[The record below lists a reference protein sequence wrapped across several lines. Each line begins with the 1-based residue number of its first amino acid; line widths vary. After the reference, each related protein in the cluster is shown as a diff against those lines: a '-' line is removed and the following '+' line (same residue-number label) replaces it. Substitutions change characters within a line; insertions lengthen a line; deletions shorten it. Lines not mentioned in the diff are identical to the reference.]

1 MLKNKGERKMDKK
14 ILCVAIS
21 LALMLTLIPI
31 ASVSAQVPNPSKF
44 TVGTIGEP
52 ETVDPQW
59 LYDTASSE
67 LVWNVYDQLM
77 AFYVD
82 RSLPRAEQGRAEKN
96 EANLAYE
103 WYLDDTTDPDHP
115 VFYFR
120 IRGSHDHF
128 ITVISTIPPF
138 PYPVPIT
145 VPVSTVWVETQASEE
160 PDCSWHIW
168 KWEDNNAD
176 GFLSACDIVKMD
188 KLDYEGPDVAP
199 WLAFHVQEM
208 YEQDGL
214 WVMYLKELPVPFQ
227 ILRTVTLPVGFNK
240 YEPVSFTVTE
250 TTPVAGRQYHIDEWE
265 DGMFGPYNGEISAG
279 DVIQMTRAGTPP
291 VEYPNSFTRDYVV
304 ESIVGN
310 IMVVKPCLTCWDIEY
325 TFERWFVLDHSGGPQ
340 WMIYEVLAYPEYSW
354 PDANPDE
361 EIYEPDPAFAP
372 IVDAAIETNCHWVWF
387 TFAIPYATAIF
398 KQVVTQSWAS
408 ILYMDWAMDQGC
420 WNGDWA
426 TVATYHD
433 PDVSPLMDPLP
444 VMCGTGPFYF
454 IEWISGSHWRIERF
468 VEHWQQW
475 PPRYMDGYVD
485 VVIERFISE
494 WPTRKLMFLAGD
506 LDFCYVPRQY
516 KADVLDKPG
525 IRCDPDLP
533 GVSEDGIFYN
543 LKIES
548 TSRYL
553 YAPFIEHLADG
564 VIKETGIPAD
574 FFSDIN
580 VRKAFS
586 YCINYTE
593 FQDIAFLGEAIYPV
607 TPLPEGPAFGWAR
620 HDEAWYLAN
629 RYNLDLDKAEYYFK
643 LAWGGV
649 DSRNGTAG
657 VPVIPEDSAYV
668 TPGELWTKG
677 FTLPLT
683 YNTGNVARKT
693 ICEDYLEVNVESL
706 NTKFH
711 IDVYDV
717 EWGTVYIPELF
728 TGELTM
734 FIIGWV
740 ADYLDPH
747 NFMFTFMHTYG
758 SFSYFQAYS
767 DPHVDAL
774 LDEGMMS
781 TNTTRRVEI
790 YQELEEIYIRDV
802 PSVCHTQPLGRHW
815 ERTWVYGWYY
825 NAIYPG
831 YYFKHYWKA
840 PPVGVTIEEV
850 DVSALASVSPPVG
863 GSYVVVGLKGYMKPK
878 LVITVDASVVASNPD
893 VPGFFVVIGFTR
905 TLTSE
910 GLWVVIDMDYLWMTG
925 GTGSTVDAT
934 FTWNETIDSGSYNMG
949 GAAGVSSGTVVD
961 NNATNNNVQDASGD
975 VLVVNIAPGDF
986 DENLDVS
993 FTDLFVTMIGTYYYN
1008 YQLNHTLY
1016 DERADFNLDGKIDFT
1031 DVFVYMVGMYY
1042 YGYWFYFPWP

>member
-1 MLKNKGERKMDKK
+1 MLKNKGERKMNKK
-14 ILCVAIS
+14 ILCIAIS

-31 ASVSAQVPNPSKF
+31 ASVSAYVPNQDKF

-77 AFYVD
+77 AFYVN
-82 RSLPRAEQGRAEKN
+82 RSLPREEQGRADQS

-128 ITVISTIPPF
+128 ITVTNLIPYFVGP
-138 PYPVPIT
+138 
-145 VPVSTVWVETQASEE
+145 PVSTIWMEDQTSEQ
-160 PDCSWHIW
+160 PGCTWHIW
-168 KWEDNNAD
+168 KWEDNNLD
-176 GFLSACDIVKMD
+176 GVLSACDIVKMD
-188 KLDYEGPDVAP
+188 KLVYEGPDVEP
-199 WLAFHVQEM
+199 WLAFHVQTMVEM
-208 YEQDGL
+208 EPGSGF
-214 WVMYLKELPVPFQ
+214 WVMVLKELPVPFQ

-240 YEPVSFTVTE
+240 LAPVSFTVTE
-250 TTPVAGRQYHIDEWE
+250 TTPVVGRQYHIDEWE
-265 DGMFGPYNGEISAG
+265 DGMFGQYNGEISAG

-304 ESIVGN
+304 EYIDAE
-310 IMVVKPCLTCWDIEY
+310 IMIVKPCLTCWDIEY

-340 WMIYEVLAYPEYSW
+340 WMIYEVLTYPEYSW
-354 PDANPDE
+354 PDANEDDV
-361 EIYEPDPAFAP
+361 PDPEFAP
-372 IVDAAIETNCHWVWF
+372 IVDAAIETDCNWVWF

-420 WNGDWA
+420 WNGNWA
-426 TVATYHD
+426 TVPTYHD
-433 PDVSPLMDPLP
+433 PDVSPLMDPAP

-475 PPRYMDGYVD
+475 PPRYMEGYVD

-516 KADVLDKPG
+516 KADVLGKPG

-543 LKIES
+543 LNIAG

-564 VIKETGIPAD
+564 VIKETGIPAN

-593 FQDIAFLGEAIYPV
+593 FQDLAFLGEAIYPV

-620 HDEAWYLAN
+620 HDASWYLAN
-629 RYNLDLDKAEYYFK
+629 QYNLDLDKAEYYFK
-643 LAWGGV
+643 MAWGGI
-649 DSRNGTAG
+649 DADGDPDTM
-657 VPVIPEDSAYV
+657 DDV
-668 TPGELWTKG
+668 TPGEVWTKG
-677 FTLPLT
+677 FTLPLS
-683 YNTGNVARKT
+683 YNTGNVARRT
-693 ICEDYLEVNVESL
+693 ICEDYLEVNVEGL
-706 NTKFH
+706 NPKFH

-767 DPHVDAL
+767 DPHVDDL
-774 LDEGMMS
+774 LDWGMM
-781 TNTTRRVEI
+781 NTTQSIRKAI
-790 YQELEEIYIRDV
+790 YQELEEIYIEDV

-831 YYFKHYWKA
+831 YYFKHYWKDTPPEVETMQPVDLSVEDSITDVAAVLIADHGA
-840 PPVGVTIEEV
+840 PTIKILKDESGMCPAVIIEVKWERIDINVLVAGFLANVLLTRTKDGVTYPIEYDE
-850 DVSALASVSPPVG
+850 
-863 GSYVVVGLKGYMKPK
+863 
-878 LVITVDASVVASNPD
+878 
-893 VPGFFVVIGFTR
+893 FFV
-905 TLTSE
+905 LTP
-910 GLWVVIDMDYLWMTG
+910 GDL
-925 GTGSTVDAT
+925 GTVS
-934 FTWNETIDSGSYNMG
+934 FLWNETDPFELAGNWTI
-949 GAAGVSSGTVVD
+949 AAITGVVSEAAYDEDTE
-961 NNATNNNVQDASGD
+961 NNLITDGD
-975 VLVVNIAPGDF
+975 VYVHGTGDCNADGVTDGQDWQMVKRRQGVVEGSPDWDWAR
-986 DENLDVS
+986 DVNCDGVIDGQDYQIVKARIP
-993 FTDLFVTMIGTYYYN
+993 TVYY
-1008 YQLNHTLY
+1008 
-1016 DERADFNLDGKIDFT
+1016 E
-1031 DVFVYMVGMYY
+1031 
-1042 YGYWFYFPWP
+1042 